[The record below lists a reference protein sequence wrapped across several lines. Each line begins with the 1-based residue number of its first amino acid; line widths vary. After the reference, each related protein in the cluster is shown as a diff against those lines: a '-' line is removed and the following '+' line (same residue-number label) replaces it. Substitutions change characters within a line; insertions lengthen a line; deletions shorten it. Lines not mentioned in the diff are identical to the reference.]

1 MLGFRNGEIMEIIIK
16 DETMRKLD
24 RWVVNIRD
32 IKKVNSIFKYL
43 KEKYNLNTEEKKP
56 GKEKDILDIDL
67 NL

>member
-1 MLGFRNGEIMEIIIK
+1 MLGYRNGEIMEIIIK

-32 IKKVNSIFKYL
+32 IKKVNSILKYL
-43 KEKYNLNTEEKKP
+43 KEKYGLNTEDKP
-56 GKEKDILDIDL
+56 VTKEKDILDIDL